1 MCAQQGR
8 SGATEKGA
16 GGNHSIPGLV
26 TRGLLIMQ
34 PKGVMLACQSCP
46 ERWHGKPHKGVCVCF
61 GSDQEIASRSWRL
74 GLRGPRLDAGATC
87 LSTAAV
93 CMAPGGPPS
102 EQERTRFA
110 GCLPLLGEVSGAS
123 KVSGAHSR
131 NFSEPAFSS
140 FRILVPTA
148 PLGMLISV
156 SLWL

>member
-1 MCAQQGR
+1 M
-8 SGATEKGA
+8 E
-16 GGNHSIPGLV
+16 NLI
-26 TRGLLIMQ
+26 RG
-34 PKGVMLACQSCP
+34 S
-46 ERWHGKPHKGVCVCF
+46 VCF
-61 GSDQEIASRSWRL
+61 GSDQEIASTSWRL

-110 GCLPLLGEVSGAS
+110 GCLPLLSE
-123 KVSGAHSR
+123 VSGAHSR